1 MRTKLLPL
9 LFFISI
15 FMACSK
21 KDPAP
26 REVKSYTIEQFI
38 NTTVVNG
45 GSFSHDDS
53 KILISSDKSGIFNA
67 YTLSVQGG
75 EMTPLTSSEN
85 ASVYALSFFPEDD
98 RFLYMMDNNGD
109 ELFQLYVQEAHGST
123 RSLTPDKGARASFQ
137 GWADDRKSFFY
148 TSTKRDPKFEDL
160 YEMDIAS
167 MTAKLI
173 YQNEEAYDISGIS
186 NDKKTL
192 VLGKPV
198 NTNDSDI
205 FLYTLAD
212 GSIKKVNTALSGN
225 QFACFSDDG
234 SQMYF
239 MTDEGEEY
247 KYLVKYELA
256 DGTKETVF
264 KTEWDVWFADFSKSG
279 KYFIMGI
286 NEDGKTVVRVTN
298 ADSGKALDF
307 PKFESGDITGITF
320 SDSEKWVRFYVSSSA
335 SPSNLYTMNL
345 ETGEHFQLTQNL
357 NPEITPDDLVLAE
370 VVRYPSFDSL
380 DIPAIYYKPL
390 QASKDSKVPALI
402 WVHGGPGGQ
411 SRQNYSALIQYLVN
425 HGYAV
430 LAVNNRGSSGYGK
443 TFYQMDDQDH
453 GEGDLKD
460 CIWGKKW
467 MQEQDYIDTS
477 KVGIIGGSYGGFMVM
492 RALTHTPNEFA
503 LGVNIFGVTNWLR
516 TLKSIPPWWESF
528 KEALYKEMGDPVAD
542 SLRLYGISPVF
553 HGNKVT
559 KPTMVLQGAKDPRVL
574 QVESDEMVAAVKANG
589 VPVEYLIFED
599 EGHGFVKKE
608 NQIKGYGSILTF
620 LDEHLKGEKK
630 MKE

>member
-9 LFFISI
+9 LFILSLFI
-15 FMACSK
+15 ACSK
-21 KDPAP
+21 KETAS
-26 REVKSYTIEQFI
+26 RVVKSYTIEQFI

-53 KILISSDKSGIFNA
+53 KILVSSDKSGIYNA
-67 YTLSVQGG
+67 YTLPVQGG
-75 EMTPLTSSEN
+75 EMSPLTSSEN
-85 ASVYALSFFPEDD
+85 SSVYALSFFPEDD

-109 ELFQLYVQEAHGST
+109 ELFQLYVQELDGTS
-123 RSLTPDKGARASFQ
+123 RSLTPDAGARASFQ

-148 TSTKRDPKFEDL
+148 TSTKRDPKFTDL
-160 YEMDIAS
+160 YEMEIEG

-173 YQNEEAYDISGIS
+173 YQNDDAYDISGIS
-186 NDKKTL
+186 KDKKTL
-192 VLGKPV
+192 VLEKPV
-198 NTNDSDI
+198 NTNDNDI
-205 FLYTLAD
+205 FLHDLSD
-212 GSIKKVNTALSGN
+212 GTTTKLNTSLSGN
-225 QFACFSDDG
+225 QFATFSPDG

-247 KYLVKYELA
+247 KYLVKYDLA
-256 DGTKETVF
+256 NGGKEIVF
-264 KTEWDVWFADFSKSG
+264 KTNWDVWFANFSKSG

-298 ADSGKALDF
+298 ADSGKSLDF
-307 PKFESGDITGITF
+307 PKFESGDITGIVF

-390 QASKDSKVPALI
+390 QASKDNKVPALV

-453 GEGDLKD
+453 GEGDLRD

-467 MQEQDYIDTS
+467 LQQQDYIDTS
-477 KVGIIGGSYGGFMVM
+477 KIGIIGGSYGGFMVM
-492 RALTHTPNEFA
+492 RALTHTPEEFA

-528 KEALYKEMGDPVAD
+528 KDALYKEMGDPVTD
-542 SLRLYGISPVF
+542 SVRLYNISPVF

-574 QVESDEMVAAVKANG
+574 QVESDEMVEAVKANG

>member
-9 LFFISI
+9 LLFLSI

-67 YTLSVQGG
+67 YTLPVQGG
-75 EMTPLTSSEN
+75 EMTALTSSEN

-109 ELFQLYVQEAHGST
+109 EIFQLYVQEADGST
-123 RSLTPDKGARASFQ
+123 RSLTPDAGARASFQ

-148 TSTKRDPKFEDL
+148 TSTKRDPKFTDL
-160 YEMDIAS
+160 YEMEIAG

-173 YQNEEAYDISGIS
+173 YQNDEAYEISGIS

-192 VLGKPV
+192 VLEKPV
-198 NTNDSDI
+198 NTNDNDI
-205 FLYTLAD
+205 FLHVLAD
-212 GSIKKVNTALSGN
+212 GTTTKLNTSLSGN
-225 QFACFSDDG
+225 QFATFSDDG

-247 KYLVKYELA
+247 KYLVKYDLA
-256 DGTKETVF
+256 SGTKETVY
-264 KTEWDVWFADFSKSG
+264 KTEWDVWFANFSKSG
-279 KYFIMGI
+279 KYFILGI

-390 QASKDSKVPALI
+390 QASKDNKVPALV

-467 MQEQDYIDTS
+467 LQEQDYIDTS

-492 RALTHTPNEFA
+492 RALTHTPEEFA

-528 KEALYKEMGDPVAD
+528 KDALYKEMGDPVAD
-542 SLRLYGISPVF
+542 SLRLYNISPVF

-574 QVESDEMVAAVKANG
+574 QVESDEMVEAVKANG

>member
-9 LFFISI
+9 LLFLSF

-67 YTLSVQGG
+67 YTLPVKGG
-75 EMTPLTSSEN
+75 EMTALTSSEN
-85 ASVYALSFFPEDD
+85 SSVYALSFFPEDD

-109 ELFQLYVQEAHGST
+109 ELFQLYVQEADGST
-123 RSLTPDKGARASFQ
+123 RSLTPDAGARASFQ

-148 TSTKRDPKFEDL
+148 TSTKRDPKFTDL
-160 YEMDIAS
+160 YEMEIAG

-173 YQNEEAYDISGIS
+173 YQNDDAYEISGIS

-192 VLGKPV
+192 VLEKPV
-198 NTNDSDI
+198 NTNDNDI
-205 FLYTLAD
+205 FLHVLAD
-212 GSIKKVNTALSGN
+212 GTTTKLNTTLSGN
-225 QFACFSDDG
+225 QFATFSDDG

-247 KYLVKYELA
+247 KYLVKYDLA
-256 DGTKETVF
+256 SGTKETVY
-264 KTEWDVWFADFSKSG
+264 KTEWDVWFANFSKSG

-298 ADSGKALDF
+298 ADNGKALDF

-390 QASKDSKVPALI
+390 QASKDNKVPALV

-467 MQEQDYIDTS
+467 LQEQDYIDTS

-492 RALTHTPNEFA
+492 RALTHTPEEFA

-528 KEALYKEMGDPVAD
+528 KDALYKEMGDPVTD
-542 SLRLYGISPVF
+542 SLRLYNISPVF

-589 VPVEYLIFED
+589 IPVEYLIFED

>member
-9 LFFISI
+9 LLFLCILS
-15 FMACSK
+15 ACSK

-67 YTLSVQGG
+67 YTLPVQGG

-85 ASVYALSFFPEDD
+85 SSVYALSFFPEDD

-109 ELFQLYVQEAHGST
+109 ELFQLYVQEADGST
-123 RSLTPDKGARASFQ
+123 RSLTPDAGARASFQ

-148 TSTKRDPKFEDL
+148 TSTKRDPKFTDL
-160 YEMDIAS
+160 YEMEIAG
-167 MTAKLI
+167 MTAKLV
-173 YQNEEAYDISGIS
+173 YQNDEAYEISGIS

-205 FLYTLAD
+205 FLYSLAD
-212 GSIKKVNTALSGN
+212 RTTTKVNANLSGN
-225 QFACFSDDG
+225 EFASFSADG

-239 MTDEGEEY
+239 MTDDGGEY
-247 KYLVKYELA
+247 KYLVKYDIA
-256 DGTKETVF
+256 TAAKETVF

-390 QASKDSKVPALI
+390 QASKDNKVPALV

-467 MQEQDYIDTS
+467 LQEQDYIDTS

-492 RALTHTPNEFA
+492 RALTHTPEEFA

-542 SLRLYGISPVF
+542 SLRLYNISPVF
-553 HGNKVT
+553 HGSKVT

-574 QVESDEMVAAVKANG
+574 QVESDEMVEAVKANG

-608 NQIKGYGSILTF
+608 NQIKGYGTILTF
-620 LDEHLKGEKK
+620 LDKHLKGEKK